1 MPSQASAQAC
11 LKMIAP
17 LSVHCSF
24 KEMAR
29 GGRPRTVQPS
39 EGKEPRDME
48 FCVMKNTGAV
58 VIACLLACTSVCCS
72 QTSNISEQPSLI
84 VATRATLEPSFRDFA
99 LRRQPSRRHDQLSFD
114 DRCSH
119 ASH

>member
-1 MPSQASAQAC
+1 MPSQAERA
-11 LKMIAP
+11 
-17 LSVHCSF
+17 SVLENDRPVAVQCSF

-39 EGKEPRDME
+39 EGKEPRGME

-84 VATRATLEPSFRDFA
+84 VATRATL
-99 LRRQPSRRHDQLSFD
+99 
-114 DRCSH
+114 
-119 ASH
+119 